1 MLSWMTTPLRG
12 TLQEQHTQRK
22 KEEGERKEVVE
33 GALVISGFR
42 QVAAKKSRDG
52 GVAAVPGKRV
62 PLARFWGE
70 ICLQVVLQVNP
81 KSVCALICLDLV
93 GVLFHAVSL

>member
-1 MLSWMTTPLRG
+1 M
-12 TLQEQHTQRK
+12 QEQHTQRKK

-52 GVAAVPGKRV
+52 GVTAVPGKRV

-81 KSVCALICLDLV
+81 KSEHALICLDLV